1 MTDDERARR
10 LNQSCA
16 ALSAAL
22 DRWARAV
29 KETSSHVLIFGM
41 AWREWEREQS
51 AERAE
56 VEIADAVVARMRRPP
71 RP

>member
-29 KETSSHVLIFGM
+29 KETSSHVLIFG
-41 AWREWEREQS
+41 REREQS